1 VGDLLEGLG
10 VQGLSLPIVIL
21 IAFLMVFTGRLIPRK
36 TFEDF
41 KTAMELRL
49 KEKQDDIDEWKAA
62 FKVSEDARSQLKEQF
77 PVLIEMGKTQEHL
90 LTAIRDKA
98 NEKQ

>member
-1 VGDLLEGLG
+1 MGDLLEGLG

-41 KTAMELRL
+41 KTSMETRL
-49 KEKQDDIDEWKAA
+49 KESQADTAEWKEAT
-62 FKVSEDARSQLKEQF
+62 KVSEEARAELAKQF

-90 LTAIRDKA
+90 LIAIRDKA
-98 NEKQ
+98 NEK